1 MAKYVITNG
10 KYYIKK
16 DKRGNFIPIMSPT
29 LADTFTKVKAENI
42 LCNQISKC
50 LRSRYHVECIEK
62 DPPGIKSVTKTD
74 LVKTEK
80 IMETDNIMRWI
91 DRIKD
96 LNGLAKDAS
105 DRQEQLTQ
113 ELSKVDKEL
122 SDIEHYIEFSNL
134 NAYQGYQAAKMIKDK
149 RRIRRSIK
157 NELTVINVILSRR
170 ISETV
175 QDEVVKCINVLDH
188 RTYNPRV
195 LEKMFEL

>member
-1 MAKYVITNG
+1 MAKYVITDG

-16 DKRGNFIPIMSPT
+16 DKRGNFIPITSPT
-29 LADTFTKVKAENI
+29 LANTFTRDKAENI

-50 LRSRYHVECIEK
+50 LRSRYHVECIEE

-74 LVKTEK
+74 LVKAEK
-80 IMETDNIMRWI
+80 VMEADNIQRWL

-105 DRQEQLTQ
+105 DRKEELVQQ
-113 ELSKVDKEL
+113 LSKVDKEL

-134 NAYQGYQAAKMIKDK
+134 NAYQGYQAAKMIKD
-149 RRIRRSIK
+149 RRIIRRGIK
-157 NELTVINVILSRR
+157 NELTVINIILSKR
-170 ISETV
+170 IAETA
-175 QDEVVKCINVLDH
+175 QEEITKCINGLDH

-195 LEKMFEL
+195 LDKMFEL

>member
-1 MAKYVITNG
+1 MAKYVITDG

-16 DKRGNFIPIMSPT
+16 DKRGNFIPITSPT
-29 LADTFTKVKAENI
+29 LANTFTRDKAENI

-50 LRSRYHVECIEK
+50 LRSRYHVECIEE

-74 LVKTEK
+74 LVKAEK
-80 IMETDNIMRWI
+80 VMEADNIQRWL

-105 DRQEQLTQ
+105 DRKEELVQQ
-113 ELSKVDKEL
+113 LSKVDKEL

-134 NAYQGYQAAKMIKDK
+134 NAYQGYQAAKMIKD
-149 RRIRRSIK
+149 RRIIRRGIK
-157 NELTVINVILSRR
+157 NELTVINIILGKR
-170 ISETV
+170 ISETA
-175 QDEVVKCINVLDH
+175 QEEITKCINGLDH

-195 LEKMFEL
+195 LDKMFEL

>member
-1 MAKYVITNG
+1 
-10 KYYIKK
+10 
-16 DKRGNFIPIMSPT
+16 
-29 LADTFTKVKAENI
+29 
-42 LCNQISKC
+42 
-50 LRSRYHVECIEK
+50 
-62 DPPGIKSVTKTD
+62 
-74 LVKTEK
+74 
-80 IMETDNIMRWI
+80 MRWI

-149 RRIRRSIK
+149 RIIRRSIK

-175 QDEVVKCINVLDH
+175 QDEVVKCINGLDH